1 MSTVLVT
8 GYGGFLGAAISRQLL
23 ANGFA
28 VRGLARQLY
37 PELRSAGV
45 ECLQGDVADPE
56 TIETAT
62 QGVDA
67 IVHTAAKAGVWGK
80 WDDYYSVNTAATLS
94 LIASAQ
100 KHAVKAIVYT
110 SSPSVTFAGE
120 HQTGVD
126 ESVGYPDRWLCHYP
140 HTKALAEQAILDAA
154 GEKLLT
160 CSLRP
165 HLIWGQGDP
174 HLFPR
179 VIARAQVGRLRRVG
193 SGKNLIDTV
202 HVDSAATAHVS
213 ALDHLL
219 DGDTAVNGQAFFLS
233 DGQPLECWDWI
244 SQILSTSGVD
254 VPEKGISFGAAY
266 KLGHALELA
275 YRAMGK
281 KSEPPM
287 TRFVAAQL
295 ALDHYFSIDKA
306 RRLLGFAPHCDRS
319 GTLQACKSWLQS
331 IANSHSNA
339 P

>member
-23 ANGFA
+23 ASGYT
-28 VRGLARQLY
+28 VRGIARQTY
-37 PELRSAGV
+37 PDLRLAGV
-45 ECLQGDVADPE
+45 ECVRGDISNAEVLEA
-56 TIETAT
+56 AT
-62 QGVDA
+62 KGVDA
-67 IVHTAAKAGVWGK
+67 VVHTAAKAGVWGR
-80 WDDYYSVNTAATLS
+80 WDDYYAVNTAATFR
-94 LIASAQ
+94 LIEAAR
-100 KHAVKAIVYT
+100 KHSVKALVYT

-126 ESVGYPDRWLCHYP
+126 ESVGYPDKWLCHYP
-140 HTKALAEQAILDAA
+140 HTKALAEQAVLDSA
-154 GEKLLT
+154 GAELLT

-179 VIARAQVGRLRRVG
+179 VIARAQAGKLRRVG

-202 HVDSAATAHVS
+202 HVDSAAAAHVS
-213 ALDHLL
+213 ALNRLL
-219 DGDTAVNGQAFFLS
+219 DGDTAVSGQAFFLS

-244 SQILSTSGVD
+244 SQILTTAGVA
-254 VPEKGISFGAAY
+254 VPDKGISFGAAY
-266 KLGHALELA
+266 KIGHALEVA

-281 KSEPPM
+281 KAEPPM

-306 RRLLGFAPHCDRS
+306 RRLLDFAPHCDRTN
-319 GTLQACKSWLQS
+319 TLEACRAWLQS
-331 IANSHSNA
+331 IANSNSSGH
-339 P
+339 